1 MLKEI
6 LSDILILAGMA
17 AIAAGR
23 VPGLRMNRAAIALAA
38 AAGLIVVGA
47 IPLGDALATI
57 DMGTIVLLLSMMVL
71 VAAIRLSGLFDL
83 VAARLSGLA
92 GYPKLFLAAIVVA
105 AGVLSALFLND
116 TMCLVLG
123 PVVAETS
130 LRARRNPVPYL
141 VATATAAN
149 VGSAA
154 TIIGN
159 PQNMLIGARSGI
171 PFAEFVARIGPPALI
186 GLAVCW
192 AVIVLVFPGEFR
204 NSRRNK
210 DLGRDQDSESVA
222 ERQAE
227 ARVMSAGLMGAV
239 KLDKALAVKCAVAS
253 AAMLA
258 GFLAGVPVVIAAL
271 VPAAF
276 MLASTRVESE
286 KLFAGVDFNLLVF
299 FAGLFVMTDATSRTA
314 AFAWLERTMLSGA
327 AASPWAFSAAT
338 TAVSNVI
345 SNVPAVMVL
354 SSLAAGAVD
363 PASSWLILAMSSTF
377 AGNLTLLGSVANLI
391 VAEGAA
397 SRGARLG
404 FIDYLKAGL
413 PITIL
418 TLALGTAWLVFT
430 A

>member
-6 LSDILILAGMA
+6 LADILILAGMA

-38 AAGLIVVGA
+38 AAALIVAGA
-47 IPLGDALATI
+47 IPLGDALAAV
-57 DMGTIVLLLSMMVL
+57 DMGTITLLLSMMVL
-71 VAAIRLSGLFDL
+71 VAAIRLSGLFDA

-92 GYPKLFLAAIVVA
+92 GYPKLFLAAIVAA

-130 LRARRNPVPYL
+130 LRARRDPVPYL

-171 PFAEFVARIGPPALI
+171 PFAEFAARIGPPALI

-192 AVIVLVFPGEFR
+192 VVIVLVFPKEFVR
-204 NSRRNK
+204 NVA
-210 DLGRDQDSESVA
+210 GAA
-222 ERQAE
+222 ERRTE
-227 ARVMSAGLMGAV
+227 ARATSAGLMGAV
-239 KLDKALAVKCAVAS
+239 QLDKALAIKSAIAS

-271 VPAAF
+271 VPAAIV
-276 MLASTRVESE
+276 LASTRTESE
-286 KLFAGVDFNLLVF
+286 KLFSGVDFNLLVF
-299 FAGLFVMTDATSRTA
+299 FAGLFIITEATSRTA
-314 AFAWLERTMLSGA
+314 AFAWLERTVLSGA
-327 AASPWAFSAAT
+327 AASPWMFSAAT
-338 TAVSNVI
+338 TAVSNVV

-354 SSLAAGAVD
+354 SPLAAGAAD
-363 PASSWLILAMSSTF
+363 PASSWLILAMASTF

-404 FIDYLKAGL
+404 FWDYLKAGV

-418 TLALGTAWLVFT
+418 TLAIGTAWLSVT

>member
-1 MLKEI
+1 MIHEI
-6 LSDILILAGMA
+6 LIDALILAGMA

-23 VPGLRMNRAAIALAA
+23 IPMLRMNRAGIAFLTAALLILA
-38 AAGLIVVGA
+38 GA
-47 IPLGDALATI
+47 IPLSAALAAI
-57 DMGTIVLLLSMMVL
+57 DMGTIALLLSMMIL
-71 VAAIRLSGLFDL
+71 VSAIRMSGLFDI

-92 GYPKLFLAAIVVA
+92 GFQRLFLGSIILAS
-105 AGVLSALFLND
+105 GLLSALFLND

-130 LRARRNPVPYL
+130 IRARRNPVPYL

-171 PFAEFVARIGPPALI
+171 PFVEYATRVGPPALL
-186 GLAVCW
+186 GLVVCW
-192 AVIVLVFPGEFR
+192 VVIMLVFPGEFR
-204 NSRRNK
+204 RSAASRQ
-210 DLGRDQDSESVA
+210 GAARDT
-222 ERQAE
+222 AE
-227 ARVMSAGLMGAV
+227 AHSISAGLMGSV
-239 KLDKALAVKCAVAS
+239 ILDRHLAIKSIVAS

-258 GFLAGVPVVIAAL
+258 GFLAGVPVVIAAM

-276 MLASTRVESE
+276 MLASRRTESE
-286 KLFAGVDFNLLVF
+286 RILVGVDFNLLVF
-299 FAGLFVMTDATSRTA
+299 FAGLFIMTDAASRTA
-314 AFAWLERTMLSGA
+314 AFAMLERTALAGATESPWIFSGA
-327 AASPWAFSAAT
+327 
-338 TAVSNVI
+338 TALISNVI

-354 SSLAAGAVD
+354 SPLASAAAD
-363 PASSWLILAMSSTF
+363 PHRAWLALAMASTF

-397 SRGARLG
+397 TRGARLG
-404 FIDYLKAGL
+404 FWDYIKAGL
-413 PITIL
+413 PITII
-418 TLALGTAWLVFT
+418 TIVIGTAWLSWT

>member
-6 LSDILILAGMA
+6 LTDSLILAGMA

-38 AAGLIVVGA
+38 AAALIVAGA
-47 IPLGDALATI
+47 IPLGDALAAV
-57 DMGTIVLLLSMMVL
+57 DMGTITLLLSMMVL

-92 GYPKLFLAAIVVA
+92 GYPKIFLAATVA
-105 AGVLSALFLND
+105 VAGVLSALFLND

-130 LRARRNPVPYL
+130 IRARRNPVPYL

-159 PQNMLIGARSGI
+159 PQNMLIGARSGL
-171 PFAEFVARIGPPALI
+171 PFTDFVARTGPPALI

-192 AVIVLVFPGEFR
+192 VVVVLVFPKEFARTAAGE
-204 NSRRNK
+204 
-210 DLGRDQDSESVA
+210 A
-222 ERQAE
+222 ERQTE
-227 ARVMSAGLMGAV
+227 ARATSAGLMGAV
-239 KLDKALAVKCAVAS
+239 RLDKALAIKSVMAS
-253 AAMLA
+253 VAMLA

-271 VPAAF
+271 VPAAI
-276 MLASTRVESE
+276 MLASTKTESE
-286 KLFAGVDFNLLVF
+286 KLFSGVDFNLLVF
-299 FAGLFVMTDATSRTA
+299 FAGLFIITDATSRTA
-314 AFAWLERTMLSGA
+314 AFAWIERSVLTGA
-327 AASPWAFSAAT
+327 SASPWAFAAAT
-338 TAVSNVI
+338 TAVSNIV

-354 SSLAAGAVD
+354 SPLAAGAAD
-363 PASSWLILAMSSTF
+363 PASSWLILAMASTF

-404 FIDYLKAGL
+404 FRDYLKAGV

-418 TLALGTAWLVFT
+418 TLVTGTAWLSLT

>member
-1 MLKEI
+1 MISEVLT
-6 LSDILILAGMA
+6 DILILAGMA

-23 VPGLRMNRAAIALAA
+23 IPLLRMNRAGIAFLAA
-38 AAGLIVVGA
+38 ALLVLSGG
-47 IPLGDALATI
+47 IPLTAALSAI
-57 DMGTIVLLLSMMVL
+57 DMGTIALLLSMMIL
-71 VAAIRLSGLFDL
+71 VSSIRMSGLFDV

-92 GYPKLFLAAIVVA
+92 GLPYLFLASIIAVS
-105 AGVLSALFLND
+105 GLLSALFLND

-171 PFAEFVARIGPPALI
+171 PFVEYALRVGPPAML
-186 GLAVCW
+186 GLVVCW
-192 AVIVLVFPGEFR
+192 VVIALVFPAEFR
-204 NSRRNK
+204 HGGATLRGSASGT
-210 DLGRDQDSESVA
+210 D
-222 ERQAE
+222 E
-227 ARVMSAGLMGAV
+227 ARAISAGLMGTLT
-239 KLDKALAVKCAVAS
+239 LDRHLAIKSVIAS

-258 GFLAGVPVVIAAL
+258 GFLAGMPVVIAAM

-276 MLASTRVESE
+276 MLASRRTESE
-286 KLFAGVDFNLLVF
+286 RILAGVDFNLLVF
-299 FAGLFVMTDATSRTA
+299 FAGLFIITDAASRTA
-314 AFAWLERTMLSGA
+314 AFAALEHTALSGA
-327 AASPWAFSAAT
+327 TESPWIFSGAT
-338 TAVSNVI
+338 ALISNVI

-354 SSLAAGAVD
+354 SPLASGAVD
-363 PASSWLILAMSSTF
+363 PHRAWLALAMASTF

-397 SRGARLG
+397 TRGARLG
-404 FIDYLKAGL
+404 FVDYLKAGL
-413 PITIL
+413 PITIITIAIGTLWL
-418 TLALGTAWLVFT
+418 TMTA
-430 A
+430 

>member
-38 AAGLIVVGA
+38 AAALIVVGT
-47 IPLGDALATI
+47 ISLVDALAAVDMRTI
-57 DMGTIVLLLSMMVL
+57 TLLLSMMVL
-71 VAAIRLSGLFDL
+71 VSAIRLSGLFDL

-92 GYPKLFLAAIVVA
+92 GYPKIFLSAIIA
-105 AGVLSALFLND
+105 TAGLLSALFLND

-130 LRARRNPVPYL
+130 LRAKRNPVPYL

-192 AVIVLVFPGEFR
+192 AVVVLVFPKEFTR
-204 NSRRNK
+204 NRAV
-210 DLGRDQDSESVA
+210 VA
-222 ERQAE
+222 EQQTE
-227 ARVMSAGLMGAV
+227 AQTLSSGLMGAV
-239 KLDKALAVKCAVAS
+239 RFDKPLAIKSAVAS

-258 GFLAGVPVVIAAL
+258 GFLTGVPVVVAAL
-271 VPAAF
+271 VPAAI
-276 MLASTRVESE
+276 MLASTKVESE
-286 KLFAGVDFNLLVF
+286 KLFSGVDFNLLVF
-299 FAGLFVMTDATSRTA
+299 FAGLFIITDATSRTA
-314 AFAWLERTMLSGA
+314 VFAWLERTVLSGA
-327 AASPWAFSAAT
+327 AASPWVFSAAT
-338 TAVSNVI
+338 TAVSNVV

-354 SSLAAGAVD
+354 SPLAAGAAD
-363 PASSWLILAMSSTF
+363 PDSSWLILAMASTF

-391 VAEGAA
+391 VAEGAT

-404 FIDYLKAGL
+404 FWDYLKAGI
-413 PITIL
+413 PITII
-418 TLALGTAWLVFT
+418 TLAIGTAWLSFT

>member
-23 VPGLRMNRAAIALAA
+23 VPWLRMNRAAIALAA

-47 IPLGDALATI
+47 IPLGDALGAV
-57 DMGTIVLLLSMMVL
+57 DMGTITLLLSMMVL

-92 GYPKLFLAAIVVA
+92 GYPKLFLAAIVAA

-159 PQNMLIGARSGI
+159 PQNMLIGAKSGI
-171 PFAEFVARIGPPALI
+171 PFVQFVTRIGPPALL
-186 GLAVCW
+186 GLAICW
-192 AVIVLVFPGEFR
+192 VVVVLVFPREFR
-204 NSRRNK
+204 NYLKSPA
-210 DLGRDQDSESVA
+210 RDHVNLAGSA
-222 ERQAE
+222 TERQLE
-227 ARVMSAGLMGAV
+227 ARTMSAGLLGAV
-239 KLDKALAVKCAVAS
+239 RLDKPLAIKSAIAS

-258 GFLAGVPVVIAAL
+258 GFLAGVPVVVAAL
-271 VPAAF
+271 VPAAI
-276 MLASTRVESE
+276 MLASTKIESE
-286 KLFAGVDFNLLVF
+286 KLFSGVDFNLLVF
-299 FAGLFVMTDATSRTA
+299 FAGLFIITDATSRTA
-314 AFAWLERTMLSGA
+314 AFAWLERTVLSGA
-327 AASPWAFSAAT
+327 AASPWMFSAAT
-338 TAVSNVI
+338 TAVSNVV

-354 SSLAAGAVD
+354 SPLAAGAAD
-363 PASSWLILAMSSTF
+363 PASAWLILAMASTF

-397 SRGARLG
+397 TRGARLG
-404 FIDYLKAGL
+404 FWDYLKAGV
-413 PITIL
+413 PITLL
-418 TLALGTAWLVFT
+418 TLAVGTAWLSLT

>member
-23 VPGLRMNRAAIALAA
+23 VPGLRMNRAAIALATA
-38 AAGLIVVGA
+38 SGLIVVGA
-47 IPLGDALATI
+47 ITLGDALAAV
-57 DMGTIVLLLSMMVL
+57 DMGTITLLLSMML
-71 VAAIRLSGLFDL
+71 IVAAIRLSGLFDL

-92 GYPKLFLAAIVVA
+92 GYPKIFLAAIIAA

-171 PFAEFVARIGPPALI
+171 PFVEFVARIGPPALI

-192 AVIVLVFPGEFR
+192 LVVVLVFPKEFNQVR
-204 NSRRNK
+204 
-210 DLGRDQDSESVA
+210 ESA
-222 ERQAE
+222 AGWQSD
-227 ARVMSAGLMGAV
+227 ARATSAGLMGAV
-239 KLDKALAVKCAVAS
+239 KLDKALALKSAIAS

-258 GFLAGVPVVIAAL
+258 GFLAGLPVVIAAL
-271 VPAAF
+271 VPAAI
-276 MLASTRVESE
+276 MLASTKIDSE

-299 FAGLFVMTDATSRTA
+299 FAGLFVITDATSRTV
-314 AFAWLERTMLSGA
+314 AFAWLERSVLSGA
-327 AASPWAFSAAT
+327 AASPWVFSAAT
-338 TAVSNVI
+338 TAVSNVV

-354 SSLAAGAVD
+354 SPLAAGAAD
-363 PASSWLILAMSSTF
+363 PNSAWLILAMASTF

-397 SRGARLG
+397 GRGARLG
-404 FIDYLKAGL
+404 FLDYLKAGV
-413 PITIL
+413 PITLL
-418 TLALGTAWLVFT
+418 TLAIGTAWLSFT